1 MKRKL
6 DIGKKRLIGLVAG
19 IIAGVSYGTNPLFGK
34 ALMESGV
41 PILVM
46 LFFRYGIAAAILAVW
61 MLLRKESFRAGRREI
76 GLLVLLGLFF
86 AGSSLALFFSYDF
99 IPSGLATTLV
109 YLYPVFV
116 ALIMVFLRIY
126 PSWQTWLSILATFGG
141 ILLLS
146 APSGNAQIR
155 IPGIL
160 LAVGSALC
168 YSFYLVIVNRSKR
181 IRNTSEHTI
190 TLYSL
195 VTGALLFAIIRTTQ
209 GGGMLE
215 GIDTPAD
222 WGNLLGLAIVPTMIS
237 LLTLAISSRYIGPT
251 KTAVLGVF
259 EPLTAI
265 LRHLAIRRTFD
276 LPDGD
281 RHRHL
286 RGRRHLHDPEAR
298 QSGRQD
304 AFPEMSVFGD
314 MPKND

>member
-6 DIGKKRLIGLVAG
+6 DIGKKRLIGYAAG
-19 IIAGVSYGTNPLFGK
+19 ILAGVSYGTNPLFGK

-160 LAVGSALC
+160 LAVG
-168 YSFYLVIVNRSKR
+168 
-181 IRNTSEHTI
+181 
-190 TLYSL
+190 
-195 VTGALLFAIIRTTQ
+195 
-209 GGGMLE
+209 
-215 GIDTPAD
+215 
-222 WGNLLGLAIVPTMIS
+222 
-237 LLTLAISSRYIGPT
+237 
-251 KTAVLGVF
+251 
-259 EPLTAI
+259 
-265 LRHLAIRRTFD
+265 
-276 LPDGD
+276 
-281 RHRHL
+281 
-286 RGRRHLHDPEAR
+286 
-298 QSGRQD
+298 
-304 AFPEMSVFGD
+304 
-314 MPKND
+314 

>member
-86 AGSSLALFFSYDF
+86 AGSSLTLFFSYDY

-155 IPGIL
+155 LPGIL

-168 YSFYLVIVNRSKR
+168 YSFYLVVVNRSKR
-181 IRNTSEHTI
+181 IRNTSSGTRPN
-190 TLYSL
+190 
-195 VTGALLFAIIRTTQ
+195 IRSRSIRWSPAPCCSPSSAPRRA
-209 GGGMLE
+209 E
-215 GIDTPAD
+215 GC
-222 WGNLLGLAIVPTMIS
+222 
-237 LLTLAISSRYIGPT
+237 
-251 KTAVLGVF
+251 
-259 EPLTAI
+259 
-265 LRHLAIRRTFD
+265 
-276 LPDGD
+276 
-281 RHRHL
+281 
-286 RGRRHLHDPEAR
+286 
-298 QSGRQD
+298 
-304 AFPEMSVFGD
+304 
-314 MPKND
+314 

>member
-155 IPGIL
+155 LPGIL

-195 VTGALLFAIIRTTQ
+195 VTGALLFAIIRTMLFAIIRTTQ

-215 GIDTPAD
+215 GVDTLAD

-265 LRHLAIRRTFD
+265 LIGTLLFGEPLTFRMAIGIAICVAAVIFMI
-276 LPDGD
+276 LKPGKA
-281 RHRHL
+281 
-286 RGRRHLHDPEAR
+286 GGKSPS
-298 QSGRQD
+298 Q
-304 AFPEMSVFGD
+304 
-314 MPKND
+314 K